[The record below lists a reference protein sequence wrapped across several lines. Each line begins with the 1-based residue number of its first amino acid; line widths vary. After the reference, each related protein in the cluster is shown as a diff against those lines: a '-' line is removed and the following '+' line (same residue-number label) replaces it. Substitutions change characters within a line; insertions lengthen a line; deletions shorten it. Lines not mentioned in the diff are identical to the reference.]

1 MVKVEKKEG
10 NVEEFE
16 KKKLVLS
23 LLRAGSPPD
32 QAERILANIEA
43 WLNSQEQK
51 NIKSSEIKIRVGNIL
66 KRINP
71 QAARGYKI
79 YRKSH

>member
-1 MVKVEKKEG
+1 MVKVQKQEG

-16 KKKLVLS
+16 KKKLLLS

-32 QAERILANIEA
+32 QAERILANIET

-51 NIKSSEIKIRVGNIL
+51 IIKSSEIKIRVGNIL

-71 QAARGYKI
+71 QAARGYKL